1 MSAGSIFCE
10 YIYGSFL
17 LVSAALEVG
26 MSLAKTTLSMLSTM
40 FDACISLFRFTIDVG
55 SKAIIDGVK
64 VLQKQLVD
72 LIWDGY
78 QEEEELD
85 PETGEMVKTGKKKSK
100 FCNNLY
106 KCNIFIEELTDSN
119 SLICKTLISLGV
131 ITPEQQ
137 QYVNEI
143 ISEYDEFMNTICT
156 YGFTF
161 NFGISA
167 LKKLLNWYKK
177 QLNGFLDTIERKKE
191 DIRRFIQKYMNK
203 LQDSGIF
210 DLMAKLR
217 KFFNCILE
225 QTDSCTSL
233 KTTENFYTNALKK
246 MKIEESGTG
255 GYKLE
260 SSTNNSMMN
269 AFDSR
274 LNQLNNVKDEI
285 QKSIDALVSPSA
297 ARAASK
303 AFNLSKHVFPGG
315 MSWNDIKHGRWQKNS
330 MVHYFTAKKD
340 KFMEV
345 FMGRHGSKLPGD
357 TSTEFVLSGMKIND
371 KTGKIVVDVNG
382 VHEEI
387 DVNDPVMMRAYSG
400 AVTLNILDT
409 PIEYYVEGDEN
420 ADAPDSFFYN
430 GEIISALRASIMIS
444 VEGDTELEKFC
455 NERVAG
461 VAGRLREDQLMVEW

>member
-26 MSLAKTTLSMLSTM
+26 MSLAKTTLTMLSTM

-55 SKAIIDGVK
+55 VKAIIDGVK
-64 VLQKQLVD
+64 VLQKKLVD

-78 QEEEELD
+78 QEEEVKD

-143 ISEYDEFMNTICT
+143 ISEYDTFMDTICT

-161 NFGISA
+161 NFGLSA
-167 LKKLLNWYKK
+167 LKKLLNYYKS
-177 QLNGFLDTIERKKE
+177 LLEGFLDKIERKKE
-191 DIRRFIQKYMNK
+191 DIRRFIQKYLNK

-225 QTDSCTSL
+225 QTDSCTNL

-246 MKIEESGTG
+246 MKIEEAGTG

-260 SSTNNSMMN
+260 ASTSNSMMN
-269 AFDSR
+269 AFDTR
-274 LNQLNNVKDEI
+274 LNQINNTKQDL
-285 QKSIDALVSPSA
+285 QKAIDALVSPSDVK
-297 ARAASK
+297 AASK
-303 AFNLSKHVFPGG
+303 AFNLSKNVFPGG
-315 MSWNDIKHGRWQKNS
+315 MSMNDVLHGRWKKNA
-330 MVHYFTAKKD
+330 MVKYFTAKKD

-345 FMGRHGSKLPGD
+345 FMGRQKDKLPGD
-357 TSTEFVLSGMKIND
+357 TSTEFVLCGMKIND
-371 KTGKIVVDVNG
+371 ATGKIIVDVNN

-387 DVNDPVMMRAYSG
+387 DMNDPATARAYAG
-400 AVTLNILDT
+400 AVKVNMLSQ
-409 PIEYYVEGDEN
+409 PIVYYVEGDESP
-420 ADAPDSFFYN
+420 DAPDAFVYN
-430 GEIISALRASIMIS
+430 GEIISALRASIMIAI
-444 VEGDTELEKFC
+444 EGDEELKRHCDET
-455 NERVAG
+455 VAG
-461 VAGRLREDQLMVEW
+461 VAGRICEDQLMVEW

>member
-26 MSLAKTTLSMLSTM
+26 MSLAKTTLAVLSTM
-40 FDACISLFRFTIDVG
+40 FDSCISLFRFTIDVG
-55 SKAIIDGVK
+55 VKMIMDGVK

-78 QEEEELD
+78 QDEEELD

-131 ITPEQQ
+131 ITAEQQ

-177 QLNGFLDTIERKKE
+177 QLHKFLDMIERKKE

-210 DLMAKLR
+210 DMLAKLR
-217 KFFNCILE
+217 KFFNCILD

-260 SSTNNSMMN
+260 ASTNNSMMN
-269 AFDSR
+269 AFDAR
-274 LNQLNNVKDEI
+274 INQINNAKDEI
-285 QKSIDALVSPSA
+285 QKGMDALASPSA
-297 ARAASK
+297 IRAASK

-315 MSWNDIKHGRWQKNS
+315 MNWPDIQKGRWQKNS
-330 MVHYFTAKKD
+330 MVKYFTAKKD
-340 KFMEV
+340 KFMEI
-345 FMGRHGSKLPGD
+345 FMGRHKEKLPGD
-357 TSTEFVLSGMKIND
+357 TSTEFLLGGMKIND
-371 KTGKIVVDVNG
+371 KTGKIVIDVNG
-382 VHEEI
+382 VREEI
-387 DVNDPVMMRAYSG
+387 DMNDPATANAYAS
-400 AVTLNILDT
+400 AVQYHVLAN
-409 PIEYYVEGDEN
+409 PIEYFVEGDEN
-420 ADAPDSFFYN
+420 ADAPDAFCYN
-430 GEIISALRASIMIS
+430 GEIISALRASLMIA
-444 VEGDTELEKFC
+444 VEHDTEMEKFC
-455 NERVAG
+455 DERVAG

>member
-26 MSLAKTTLSMLSTM
+26 MSLAKTTLNMLSAM
-40 FDACISLFRFTIDVG
+40 FDACLNLFRFTIDV
-55 SKAIIDGVK
+55 AVETIINGVR
-64 VLQKQLVD
+64 VLQKKLVD

-78 QEEEELD
+78 KTD
-85 PETGEMVKTGKKKSK
+85 PKTGKKKSK

-131 ITPEQQ
+131 ITAEQQ

-143 ISEYDEFMNTICT
+143 ISEYSTFMDTICT

-161 NFGISA
+161 NFGLSV
-167 LKKLLNWYKK
+167 LKKLLNTYKK
-177 QLNGFLDTIERKKE
+177 TLDGFLDTIERKKE
-191 DIRRFIQKYMNK
+191 DIRRFIQKYLNK

-210 DLMAKLR
+210 DLLAKLR

-233 KTTENFYTNALKK
+233 KTTQNFYTDSLEK
-246 MKIEESGTG
+246 MKIEEAGTG

-260 SSTNNSMMN
+260 AGTSNSMMN

-274 LNQLNNVKDEI
+274 INAINNSKDDI
-285 QKSIDALVSPSA
+285 QKAVDALVSPSDVKA
-297 ARAASK
+297 SSK
-303 AFNLSKHVFPGG
+303 AFNLSKHIFPGG
-315 MSWNDIKHGRWQKNS
+315 MSMSDIAHGRWKKNS
-330 MVHYFTAKKD
+330 MVQYFTAKKD

-345 FMGRHGSKLPGD
+345 FMGRKKGALPGD
-357 TSTEFVLSGMKIND
+357 TSTEYVLGGMSIND
-371 KTGKIVVDVNG
+371 KTGKITVDVNG
-382 VHEEI
+382 VREEI
-387 DVNDPVMMRAYSG
+387 DMNDPATARAYSG
-400 AVTLNILDT
+400 AVSLNHLDQ
-409 PIEYYVEGDEN
+409 PIEFFVEGDESV
-420 ADAPDSFFYN
+420 DAEDAFFYN
-430 GEIISALRASIMIS
+430 GEIISAFRASIMIAI
-444 VEGDTELEKFC
+444 EGNEELNKHVTST
-455 NERVAG
+455 VAG
-461 VAGRLREDQLMVEW
+461 VAGMLREDELAVEW